1 MFFLCHPLR
10 ILTTGE
16 NVEGLFHR
24 IAVVTFEDA
33 IVKEIDSLQKAE
45 AESKNKVMAQAG
57 KNSLV
62 RELLT

>member
-1 MFFLCHPLR
+1 M
-10 ILTTGE
+10 
-16 NVEGLFHR
+16 EGLFHR

-45 AESKNKVMAQAG
+45 AESKNKLMAQAG

-62 RELLT
+62 REFASLSASH